1 MRWERESFWV
11 SDATEDA
18 DIDFM
23 TEALHTTYWARRR
36 PREVVAASV
45 ANSIVLTLY
54 DGERPIGFTR
64 MVSDR
69 ATFAW
74 LCDVFVLPEYR
85 GQGLGSW
92 LVGLTVHHPAAVDGL
107 QLLATRDAHGL
118 YEKHGFERRECMMRR
133 RTHRA

>member
-1 MRWERESFWV
+1 
-11 SDATEDA
+11 
-18 DIDFM
+18 
-23 TEALHTTYWARRR
+23 
-36 PREVVAASV
+36 
-45 ANSIVLTLY
+45 
-54 DGERPIGFTR
+54 